1 MQEAVDTTVPA
12 LGLPMGTGEFTEQQM
27 GLADKIPLVKP
38 YFKKKHSQR
47 KLDTKCLRAL
57 EDPILSTL
65 LNSDALVSGDGVFV
79 PRNPARPQR
88 NICTAGVE
96 KQARISQVCLKEED
110 EEETTDPVVAGSEL
124 AGEQKVTDIQ
134 QVSIDANER
143 RFQPQERDEA
153 APSSDVSG
161 LKINDIYTTETL
173 QGANCL
179 AIKEGEIFQDK
190 SEEASLDLVFEL
202 LTQLQYHTHQG
213 DAVSICVDFLQGVCV
228 YGSDCAQHHTV
239 LPYHWQIHR
248 ADTQTWQGISDD
260 SQEQLERLYCNPDN
274 EHVRLKFK

>member
-1 MQEAVDTTVPA
+1 MQAVDTNVPA
-12 LGLPMGTGEFTEQQM
+12 TGEFTEQQI

-38 YFKKKHSQR
+38 YFKKKHAQR

-88 NICTAGVE
+88 NICTVAVQ
-96 KQARISQVCLKEED
+96 KQSRITQVCLKEE
-110 EEETTDPVVAGSEL
+110 ESTDPVVAASEL
-124 AGEQKVTDIQ
+124 AVEQKVTDIQ
-134 QVSIDANER
+134 RVSIDANER
-143 RFQPQERDEA
+143 RLQSQERDEA

-161 LKINDIYTTETL
+161 VKLNDIYTTETL

-228 YGSDCAQHHTV
+228 YGSDCDQHHTV
-239 LPYHWQIHR
+239 LPYHWQIRR
-248 ADTQTWQGISDD
+248 ADTQIWQSISDD

-274 EHVRLKFK
+274 EHVRLKFL